1 MFSKKIVVAAALLA
15 ASAAQAQVT
24 LYGNLDVSFGRF
36 ETPFA
41 DSLTQVES
49 GVLNES
55 YIGFKG
61 QEDLGGGLKAFFQL
75 ESTIGVD
82 TGTSGGDNGFWSRTS
97 IVGLTGDF
105 GTATLGNARTLNFL
119 ANQAYNPF
127 GATGRMSTST
137 ALFQGPVLGVLPVAD
152 SNFINSVTYTS
163 PNLSGFTAAVQVGLS
178 ENDGAGTD
186 DDAFGAQLNYA
197 AGPLAIGFTYE
208 DAEESI
214 FTGTTRWQ
222 FGASYDFGAAKLYGQ
237 VGKAEYDA
245 IDEDYKF
252 FQIGAG
258 LPISNAGNVLVSYG
272 QGKLDDL
279 KARQLSLAYDHSLS
293 KRTGAYVGLIHQN
306 LDTGADDD
314 SGNSV
319 FVGVRHSF

>member
-36 ETPFA
+36 EFPFA
-41 DSLTQVES
+41 DSTTAVES
-49 GVLNES
+49 GVMTES

-75 ESTIGVD
+75 ESAIAVD
-82 TGTSGGDNGFWSRTS
+82 TGSTAGDSFWSRTS
-97 IVGLTGDF
+97 IIGLSGDF

-127 GATGRMSTST
+127 GATG
-137 ALFQGPVLGVLPVAD
+137 LFSSSAQLFGGTILGILPVAD
-152 SNFINSVTYTS
+152 ANFRNSITYTS

-178 ENDGAGTD
+178 ENDAPGTD
-186 DDAFGAQLNYA
+186 DDAYGVQLNYA

-208 DAEESI
+208 DAEESA
-214 FTGTTRWQ
+214 FSSSSRWQ
-222 FGASYDFGAAKLYGQ
+222 LGASYDFGAAKLFGQYGQ
-237 VGKAEYDA
+237 AEFPGVS
-245 IDEDYKF
+245 EDYKF

-258 LPISNAGNVLVSYG
+258 LPVSNAGNVLVSYG
-272 QGKLDDL
+272 QGKFDDV
-279 KARQLSLAYDHSLS
+279 KGRHLSLAYDHSLS
-293 KRTGAYVGLIHQN
+293 KRTGAYVGLVHQN
-306 LDTGADDD
+306 LDDGADDD
-314 SGNSV
+314 SGNSFV
-319 FVGVRHSF
+319 VGVRHSF